1 MDINKV
7 YILDVRCSK
16 EDTSLETETRYTTA
30 YLDEIDALNAERDF
44 ILSALREYQ
53 SCNIVLLEDNTQSR
67 GDCTW
72 CSIRKY
78 QVTGKYKMVIS
89 FMEVPVCGV
98 RGSQYIESS
107 LNLS

>member
-1 MDINKV
+1 MNIERV
-7 YILDVRCSK
+7 YILDVRYPK
-16 EDTSLETETRYTTA
+16 EDTSIETRYTTA
-30 YLDEIDALNAERDF
+30 YLDETDALNAERDF
-44 ILSALREYQ
+44 ILSALREHQ
-53 SCNIVLLEDNTQSR
+53 SCNVVLLEDITQSR

-78 QVTGKYKMVIS
+78 QVTGLKYKMVVS

-98 RGSQYIESS
+98 RGSQYIESA